1 MSDEKQLIEN
11 HDCDTCTC
19 KRVILNTTVPVEKED
34 CDVFERIST
43 MINNT
48 DQLLKVPAPENFS
61 DKDREAYFKATI
73 DKHNEARCLLSEW
86 WTAMMKKYGIPNF
99 SKFDAFNG
107 VFYYCENEDGTANTS
122 GEYIPKDG
130 EVDCEN
136 GCCGCKK

>member
-11 HDCDTCTC
+11 HDCDTCAC

-86 WTAMMKKYGIPNF
+86 WTAMMH
-99 SKFDAFNG
+99 S
-107 VFYYCENEDGTANTS
+107 TMS
-122 GEYIPKDG
+122 
-130 EVDCEN
+130 
-136 GCCGCKK
+136 